1 MLEDDNT
8 NNPKRFWSFIKSNR
22 AESTGVAPLPKE
34 GILCS
39 NSNAKAH
46 ILNDQFTSVFSH
58 ELPGEVPTKG
68 VSPHSAVPDI
78 NITASGVLKLLRN
91 INPNKATGPDTITG
105 RLLKELATEI
115 TPALTLIFKAS
126 LHQGEIPEQWKK
138 ACVTPLFKKGD
149 RGKAANYR
157 PVSLTSI
164 SCKIMEH
171 IMHSNIISHLEAN
184 NILSNYQHGFRKE
197 RSCESQLL
205 LTIQDI
211 ADGLNNG
218 EQIDC
223 ILLVFSKVLDK
234 VPHQRL
240 IKKCNYY
247 GIQGKNLQWIAS
259 FLSGRTQQVLL
270 EGEKS
275 TTSAVTSGVPQ
286 GTVMGPLLFLIYIN
300 DPPEQD
306 TATTPLF
313 ADDCLL
319 YRKIKSL
326 QKDLDALQQWE
337 STWLMQFNPD
347 KCEVLMVTNKR
358 KPITREYSL
367 HGTRLGTVS
376 SAKYLGLNFSHN
388 LSWNTHI
395 SSVAKKANN
404 NRAFLSRNII
414 SCSKKIKAQCYL
426 TLVKPIMEYACV
438 VWDPITQKN
447 ITELERVQRKAARFV
462 MGDYKT
468 TSSVRSMLE
477 HLKWPTLEERRKRAK
492 VTMLYR
498 IIHQVVAIPAQP
510 YLI

>member
-8 NNPKRFWSFIKSNR
+8 NNPKRFWSFIKSKR
-22 AESTGVAPLPKE
+22 AESTGMAPLRKE
-34 GILCS
+34 GILYS
-39 NSNAKAH
+39 NGNAKAN

-105 RLLKELATEI
+105 RLTKELATEI
-115 TPALTLIFKAS
+115 TPTLTLIFKAS
-126 LHQGEIPEQWKK
+126 LHQGEILEQWKK

-171 IMHSNIISHLEAN
+171 SNIISHLEAN
-184 NILSNYQHGFRKE
+184 NILA
-197 RSCESQLL
+197 CESQLL
-205 LTIQDI
+205 LTIQDL

-223 ILLVFSKVLDK
+223 ILLDFSKAFDK

-240 IKKCNYY
+240 INKCNYY
-247 GIQGKNLQWIAS
+247 RIQGKNLQWIAS

-286 GTVMGPLLFLIYIN
+286 GTVMGQLLFLIYIN
-300 DPPEQD
+300 DLPEQV
-306 TATTPLF
+306 TATARLF

-319 YRKIKSL
+319 YRKIKSAEDTNIL

-337 STWLMQFNPD
+337 STWLVQLNPD
-347 KCEVLMVTNKR
+347 GDRSIVR
-358 KPITREYSL
+358 RSIT
-367 HGTRLGTVS
+367 
-376 SAKYLGLNFSHN
+376 
-388 LSWNTHI
+388 
-395 SSVAKKANN
+395 
-404 NRAFLSRNII
+404 
-414 SCSKKIKAQCYL
+414 
-426 TLVKPIMEYACV
+426 P
-438 VWDPITQKN
+438 
-447 ITELERVQRKAARFV
+447 
-462 MGDYKT
+462 
-468 TSSVRSMLE
+468 
-477 HLKWPTLEERRKRAK
+477 K
-492 VTMLYR
+492 V
-498 IIHQVVAIPAQP
+498 H
-510 YLI
+510 